1 VAVLAFAVLIAV
13 GALLV
18 RTGGDELAPAD
29 RVVPAAP
36 PARATSGQPGP
47 AQPAGAERG
56 VPAPA
61 AASDPYGAQP
71 APVRIAPQFKRAP
84 RSGLLFDLRTG
95 RVLWQRNPARRQP
108 IASLAKMMTAILA
121 VDRSTPGE
129 HVLITG
135 AARATSGSKV
145 GLLPPSRRVR
155 LELLMYGLM
164 LPSGNDA
171 AVALAQHVS
180 GSVPRFV
187 AEMNAE
193 ARRMG
198 LTCTH
203 FSSPDGLEDRGNTS
217 CVRDLAVLAREVLDR
232 PRLARI
238 VRTEQVALPSLLP
251 HTVKRGKRKLT
262 VWRPGRLWLSSHNP
276 LLRAGYRGTTG
287 VKTGY
292 TDAAGRCLVAT
303 VRRGRTSLGLVLLH
317 SPDPGGQAMR
327 IFDRAFRALRRRAVA
342 SARAS

>member
-1 VAVLAFAVLIAV
+1 VKSSFGPVRVALLMFAVMLAA

-18 RTGGDELAPAD
+18 RAEGDRPSPAD
-29 RVVPAAP
+29 SVVPAAP
-36 PARATSGQPGP
+36 PARATSS
-47 AQPAGAERG
+47 EI
-56 VPAPA
+56 V
-61 AASDPYGAQP
+61 DPYGTALS
-71 APVRIAPQFKRAP
+71 PVRIAPQFKRAP
-84 RSGLLFDLRTG
+84 RAGLLFNLRTG
-95 RVLWQRNPARRQP
+95 RVMWRRNPARRLP
-108 IASLAKMMTAILA
+108 IASLAKVMTAILA

-129 HVLITG
+129 HVLITPE
-135 AARATSGSKV
+135 ARATDGSKV
-145 GLLPPSRRVR
+145 GLLPPGRRVR
-155 LELLMYGLM
+155 LELLLYGLM

-203 FSSPDGLEDRGNTS
+203 FSSPDGLRDRGNTA
-217 CVRDLAVLAREVLDR
+217 CARDLAVLAREVLAR
-232 PRLARI
+232 RRLARI

-251 HTVKRGKRKLT
+251 HTIKRGKRKLT
-262 VWRPGRLWLSSHNP
+262 VWRPGRLWLNSHNP

-287 VKTGY
+287 IKTGY
-292 TDAAGRCLVAT
+292 TDPAGRCLVAT
-303 VRRGRTSLGLVLLH
+303 VRRGQTTLGLVLLH

-327 IFDRAFRALRRRAVA
+327 IFNRAFRVIRLQATAT
-342 SARAS
+342 ARAST